1 VHITDLAPS
10 ACTVTRSGFTPPVVK
25 NRERDE
31 QSDSKKYREKLRK
44 WVTAN
49 FVGPLSE
56 SAKLDMRKRSNALQP
71 SQEEEGSSGDV
82 AGREVER
89 LMRKQV
95 GDATRGRYVGRQA
108 VFVCHLFDTYGV
120 GGASVVREDFFS
132 AAGALTRDGKAKYE
146 FVRKGLAA
154 YDDSCPPIDLKR
166 LTVELVGEFIVKRNQ
181 VRTTKMV
188 KSTLRGWVSAIK
200 DLFRSYSVH
209 KPEEFEDRIEKF
221 VTGYAKDVA
230 TLRAKNAIGK
240 EALPFE
246 LLCKLSKRMLKD
258 KQREYVF
265 TRTFLL
271 LQWNLMCRSNNME
284 TMMVTHLQWADD
296 HMLVY
301 FRKQKNDQDG
311 SRSHEPRNV
320 YANPVKPEIC
330 SILALGVYFLCYPL
344 TKEQEALFP
353 GHSQAT
359 RFNSSLARLLRSSD
373 FEGTLAHYGLA
384 PEDLG
389 SHSLRK
395 GSSTFVTSG
404 TTDCPSQV
412 AVNLRAGWTM
422 NDVEKTYF
430 RFEKAGDNFVGR
442 TVAGLPIQSTEF
454 AMLPPTFIEDD
465 DAAVEHVKVL
475 VQACF
480 PGLPVSLFGVFKHIL
495 ASAIWHAPWLR
506 ENLPSDHP
514 LFSSVLFSSNN
525 VSDLRDRVR
534 CSLPRRDGDLQA
546 TGVPT
551 NVSLKLQLDAMEE
564 NDVVILDA
572 IDSFRTS
579 FEQTLRAG
587 LNDYALSQ
595 GHLTLDTLKQL
606 LETQFASFDRKV
618 QASLRQNAEVQ
629 EEPASPSQ
637 YVEAEGHGELYAWGG
652 RLHIVPQ
659 DFTLPPVPASQAFM
673 LWVSGSIEKKYPPL
687 RLLSPTDM
695 PTLNTRKRYSDLKTF
710 MSVLESDAKRG
721 RKACWPR
728 LPSGAWKHSLTV
740 AEARDVFKKVA
751 GSVSISN
758 STNKGRKRRI
768 EQLAWS
774 SHFKEWKALQSLP
787 QLDDDGDADVDDDDD
802 DDNDDDENDDNDD
815 NDNDEGYKK
824 RQRLRTAPP
833 DLLLRA
839 TPAHVRLPEANV
851 SVAYGLLVTY
861 CKDTLELEENVQV
874 KGDGSCLF
882 RVAAVQ
888 LRMACPELQHVTHQ
902 SIRRDC
908 VEWVL
913 GTYGQTDDVLLRVLG
928 YDGWNGWSEQMSQRE
943 HYGDELC
950 LEALIAVYDV
960 RILFIFARSEV
971 GHRFMGNAN
980 KLIYMACVG
989 DYHFYSF
996 GPRNDLLRI
1005 DNPESE

>member
-1 VHITDLAPS
+1 MISSSCSETIIVSTIS
-10 ACTVTRSGFTPPVVK
+10 VGK
-25 NRERDE
+25 NCKRDE
-31 QSDSKKYREKLRK
+31 RSDSKKHREKLRT
-44 WVTAN
+44 WGSAN

-56 SAKLDMRKRSNALQP
+56 KAKLDMRKRSDAP
-71 SQEEEGSSGDV
+71 RPAQEEEGSSGEIV
-82 AGREVER
+82 GREVER

-95 GDATRGRYVGRQA
+95 GDATRDRYLGRQA
-108 VFVCHLFDTYGV
+108 MFVCHLFDSYGT
-120 GGASVVREDFFS
+120 GAASVVCERFFA
-132 AAGALTRDGKAKYE
+132 AAGALTRDGKAKHAY
-146 FVRKGLAA
+146 VRNKLAA

-181 VRTTKMV
+181 GRATKMV

-230 TLRAKNAIGK
+230 ILRTKNAIGK

-265 TRTFLL
+265 TRTFML

-284 TMMVTHLQWADD
+284 TMMVAHLQWADD

-311 SRSHEPRNV
+311 SRSQEPRSV

-330 SILALGVYFLCYPL
+330 SILALGIYFLCYPL
-344 TKEQEALFP
+344 TKDQEALFP

-373 FEGTLAHYGLA
+373 FEGTLAQHGLE

-404 TTDCPSQV
+404 TTDCPSQM

-442 TVAGLPIQSTEF
+442 TVAGLPIHSTEF
-454 AMLPPTFIEDD
+454 AILPPTFIEDD
-465 DAAVEHVKVL
+465 DVALENVNVL

-480 PGLPVSLFGVFKHIL
+480 PGLPVSLFSVFKHIL
-495 ASAIWHAPWLR
+495 ASVIWHASWLR

-514 LFSSVLFSSNN
+514 LFSSVLFSSHN

-564 NDVVILDA
+564 NHVVILDA

-579 FEQTLRAG
+579 FEQTLRSG

-606 LETQFASFDRKV
+606 LETQFASFDKKV
-618 QASLRQNAEVQ
+618 QSSLRQNAEVQ
-629 EEPASPSQ
+629 EKDHASASQ
-637 YVEAEGHGELYAWGG
+637 NVEAESHGELFAWGG
-652 RLHIVPQ
+652 RLHMVPQ

-673 LWVSGSIEKKYPPL
+673 LWVSGSVEKKYPPL

-721 RKACWPR
+721 RKAYWPR
-728 LPSGAWKHSLTV
+728 LANGAWKHSLTV
-740 AEARDVFKKVA
+740 TEARDVFKKVA
-751 GSVSISN
+751 GSISISN

-774 SHFKEWKALQSLP
+774 SHFKEWKALNGLP
-787 QLDDDGDADVDDDDD
+787 QLDDDGDADPDEVDS
-802 DDNDDDENDDNDD
+802 
-815 NDNDEGYKK
+815 DEGSQKK
-824 RQRLRTAPP
+824 QRLPTAQT
-833 DLLLRA
+833 DLLRRA
-839 TPAHVRLPEANV
+839 TPAHVRLPDANV
-851 SVAYGLLVTY
+851 SVAYELLVAY
-861 CKDTLELEENVQV
+861 CDDKLELEENVQV

-888 LRMACPELQHVTHQ
+888 LRMARPELHNVTHQ

-908 VEWVL
+908 VEWVMR
-913 GTYGQTDDVLLRVLG
+913 TYGESDDVLLRVLG
-928 YDGWNGWSEQMSQRE
+928 YDGWNGWREQMSQRD

-950 LEALIAVYDV
+950 IEALIALYDV
-960 RILFIFARSEV
+960 QILFVFARNEV
-971 GHRFMGNAN
+971 GHRFMGNSN
-980 KLIYMACVG
+980 KPLIYMACVG
-989 DYHFYSF
+989 DHHFYSF
-996 GPRNDLLRI
+996 APQSELHPF